1 MRLVAGRRGKQRT
14 NPKKNGKLYM
24 KLFNSRSSFF
34 FYSNLNFMN
43 VKKFIVWVI
52 YRLNMFFGGGRVRLV
67 DPSIQL
73 VVCVEVEKKDIHIER
88 E

>member
-1 MRLVAGRRGKQRT
+1 
-14 NPKKNGKLYM
+14 
-24 KLFNSRSSFF
+24 
-34 FYSNLNFMN
+34 MN